1 VAIRYETHADGHIA
15 LITIDRPDHRN
26 SLDAEHFHLLAE
38 SWRRFRDDDQAWVAI
53 ITGVGDAFCTGAD
66 LKNFI
71 PKVTAAQREIAQ
83 GTVTDIDG
91 FPLADSTFA
100 VLRDVELYKPIIAA
114 INGFCVAGGMEMV
127 GGIDIRIASENASM
141 GVFEP
146 RQGLFA
152 GGGTTVRLPRQISY
166 PHAMEVL
173 LTADPIPAPR
183 AYEMGLVNEVCSS
196 EELLDRAFDWARRIA
211 KNAPIAIQAT
221 KESVLRGLAV
231 DMAEAYGIEMKLSY
245 RVFTSEDAKE
255 GPRAFAEK
263 RPPNWQAR

>member
-1 VAIRYETHADGHIA
+1 MAIRYETHDDGHIA
-15 LITIDRPDHRN
+15 VITIDRPDHRN
-26 SLDAEHFHLLAE
+26 SLDAEHFHHLAE
-38 SWRRFRDDDQAWVAI
+38 AWRRYRDDDQAWVAV
-53 ITGVGDAFCTGAD
+53 ITGVGDTFCTGAD

-71 PKVTAAQREIAQ
+71 PKVTAAQRDIAK
-83 GTVTDIDG
+83 GLVTEIDG
-91 FPLADSTFA
+91 FPLADSTYA

-127 GGIDIRIASENASM
+127 GGVDIRVASENATM

-152 GGGTTVRLPRQISY
+152 GGGTTVRLPRQIAF

-173 LTADPIPAPR
+173 LTADPIPAQR
-183 AYEMGLVNEVCSS
+183 AYEIGLVNEVCAPDD
-196 EELLDRAFDWARRIA
+196 LLDRAMDWARRIA
-211 KNAPIAIQAT
+211 KNAPVAIQAT
-221 KESVLRGLAV
+221 KESVLKGMAV
-231 DMAEAYGIEMKLSY
+231 DIGEAYRIEQKLSY

-263 RPPNWQAR
+263 RKPNWQAR